1 MGFSRD
7 WGGLPFSSPEDLLNP
22 GIEPGSPAVQA
33 DALTSELPG
42 KTIYI
47 YNFTFI
53 YFYSSIIWGELYHM
67 ACAILISHLGIE
79 PRPSVL
85 RGQSLNHWTTR
96 EFLSMSNIITYAP
109 WKHVWTKCVH
119 CSIVF
124 NIKIF

>member
-67 ACAILISHLGIE
+67 ACAILISQLRVK

-85 RGQSLNHWTTR
+85 
-96 EFLSMSNIITYAP
+96 TYL
-109 WKHVWTKCVH
+109 C
-119 CSIVF
+119 
-124 NIKIF
+124 